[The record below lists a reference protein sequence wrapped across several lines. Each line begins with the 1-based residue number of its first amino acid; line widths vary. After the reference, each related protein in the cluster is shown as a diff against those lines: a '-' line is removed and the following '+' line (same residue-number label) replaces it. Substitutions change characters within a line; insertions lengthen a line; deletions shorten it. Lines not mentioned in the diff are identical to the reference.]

1 MLRRCSSSGDVCLP
15 QYDQSSS
22 GAAWPDIFR
31 PQGLF
36 PDSAGARIG
45 GPAGH
50 RKGVWPSAL
59 PHTHVAR
66 TGACALTASP
76 VLHCKIARGEV
87 PASRNAAARAEALEL
102 LRSTSDFADRCGTL
116 ECSWRQ
122 LCGLGAF
129 RGVAAARLSQV
140 HCMEARTGCAG
151 SGGVA
156 LGAACAGNPSLGCP

>member
-1 MLRRCSSSGDVCLP
+1 MLRRCSSSGDLYLP

-22 GAAWPDIFR
+22 GAAWPDIFCT
-31 PQGLF
+31 QGLF
-36 PDSAGARIG
+36 PDSAGARIR

-59 PHTHVAR
+59 PHTYVAR

-76 VLHCKIARGEV
+76 VLHCKIARGEM

-116 ECSWRQ
+116 ECSWRRFVR
-122 LCGLGAF
+122 LG
-129 RGVAAARLSQV
+129 RV
-140 HCMEARTGCAG
+140 
-151 SGGVA
+151 
-156 LGAACAGNPSLGCP
+156 LGCGCREALPGALHGGTHMLRGLWRRGPWGGLRWDVPRV